1 MAEVSGVPAPKVQ
14 FVDDYARL
22 TGRPVNEVRA
32 RVRRLFI
39 DGYGPRGD
47 EPLTDATMADFFLAF
62 VGAEQHI
69 DAIHAV
75 RRLPGFRLIG
85 DPRRTG
91 DLPELAAELERGTLR
106 SILTNLIRNAREDVA
121 PRLVDIAAWWPPADK
136 VVLRISKGDDTLPL
150 SLSFGSQPDIV
161 KALRDTGETY
171 PEQTVRI
178 LSGHVVAGLAH
189 LSVADAYTQG
199 YRYDGDY

>member
-1 MAEVSGVPAPKVQ
+1 VPAAKVQ

-39 DGYGPRGD
+39 DGYGPRSD
-47 EPLTDATMADFFLAF
+47 EAFSDAIMADLFLAF
-62 VGAEQHI
+62 VGADMHI
-69 DAIHAV
+69 DAIHAI
-75 RRLPGFRLIG
+75 RRLPGFRLIA

-106 SILTNLIRNAREDVA
+106 SVLTVLIGNARDDVA

-136 VVLRISKGDDTLPL
+136 VVLRISKGDNTPPL
-150 SLSFGSQPDIV
+150 SLTFGTQPDIV
-161 KALRDTGETY
+161 KALRDTGEIY

-178 LSGHVVAGLAH
+178 LNGHVVAGLAH

-199 YRYDGDY
+199 YHYDGEP